1 MFTKFDDSLSPK
13 DLLALLAKIVTM
25 NHHEAEDFQ
34 QRLNEPAR
42 ISSFDYGELAEKFG
56 NLEVYHAT
64 ANATEAY
71 FNGSYLSDRETRLPV
86 SIVKEENGIFEFI
99 IQNLG
104 CTDCHLLSC
113 HVKQAHQGK
122 NKSKDMIKAIK
133 DICFNHWG
141 YKKIY
146 ARAGIARV
154 DEGVAS
160 KGDWRESFVE
170 YKGEQMKNLMRFWLK
185 QDNVFPLTDYDKK
198 ADKDKFVILPKET

>member
-71 FNGSYLSDRETRLPV
+71 FNGSYLSDRETNLPV

-104 CTDCHLLSC
+104 GTDCHLLSC
-113 HVKQAHQGK
+113 HVKRKHQGQ
-122 NKSKDMIKAIK
+122 NKSQDMIKAIK

-146 ARAGIARV
+146 GRAGIARV
-154 DEGVAS
+154 DEGVMGA
-160 KGDWRESFVE
+160 GDWRQAYVQ
-170 YKGEQMKNLMRFWLK
+170 YKDEQMQGLMRFWLK
-185 QDNVFPLTDYDKK
+185 QEDVYPLTDFEPKS
-198 ADKDKFVILPKET
+198 DKDKFVILPKGI

>member
-13 DLLALLAKIVTM
+13 DLLALLAKIITM

-42 ISSFDYGELAEKFG
+42 ISSFDCGELAEKFG

-86 SIVKEENGIFEFI
+86 SIVKEKSEIFEFI

-104 CTDCHLLSC
+104 GTDCHLLSC

-141 YKKIY
+141 YKKVY

-198 ADKDKFVILPKET
+198 ADKDKFVILPKGI